1 MTGALMTILNI
12 RAVSDGMFAVDDT
25 LGALQKAGRVLG
37 YAFVVGAGGLIGL
50 MLGVIAALMLGL
62 IDVC

>member
-1 MTGALMTILNI
+1 MTDALMTILNI
-12 RAVSDGMFAVDDT
+12 RAGSDGSFVVDDT
-25 LGALQKAGRVLG
+25 LGTLRKAGRALG

-50 MLGVIAALMLGL
+50 MLGVVAALMLGL